1 MTRANKTVYHPNG
14 DANNFQTVEGTLDSL
29 DQRVTTNTN
38 DIATAN
44 GNISGIN
51 GVLNGA
57 TAAGQVLESTG
68 SGGATNPTY
77 KTRQEA
83 IDFTIESPDNKDYLF
98 EINCPYGYTITQVDS
113 DCRAGTCT
121 ATTKIGGVALGGGAN
136 SVSTSLQS
144 KTHASSNAIALNG
157 TSVVTISANSSCE
170 GLRLVYWITR
180 T

>member
-29 DQRVTTNTN
+29 DARITTNANNIATTNTN
-38 DIATAN
+38 
-44 GNISGIN
+44 IN

-57 TAAGQVLESTG
+57 SAAGQVLESTG

-77 KTRQEA
+77 KTRQEV

-136 SVSTSLQS
+136 SVSTTMQS
-144 KTHASSNAIALNG
+144 KTHSSSNAIALSG
-157 TSVVTISANSSCE
+157 TSVVTISSNSSCE